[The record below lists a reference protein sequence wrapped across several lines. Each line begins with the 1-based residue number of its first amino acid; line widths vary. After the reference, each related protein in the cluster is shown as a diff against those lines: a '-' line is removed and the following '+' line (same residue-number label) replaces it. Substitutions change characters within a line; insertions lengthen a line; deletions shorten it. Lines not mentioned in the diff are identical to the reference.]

1 MGSIYGNG
9 RKKSLGN
16 LKVPGTGMPTV
27 VFDVESNSQTV
38 GGGNYKKYKMGNAA
52 KRRGSKWLPGGQ
64 IIETPSPNLSISS
77 NNNGSNNNGSNNN
90 GSISESMGVR
100 GLRPEELENRSSIR
114 SRKHSVMLRKSLK
127 ESDRSPFSVW
137 PRVVKTPSISGLNPS
152 PSNLT
157 ELRRRSTV
165 TSNRLQQRQVTFS
178 ETDGGGHTNEGF
190 DV

>member
-9 RKKSLGN
+9 RKKSLSN
-16 LKVPGTGMPTV
+16 LKVHGAGLPTV
-27 VFDVESNSQTV
+27 VFDVESSSQTV
-38 GGGNYKKYKMGNAA
+38 GAGNYRKYKMGNAG

-77 NNNGSNNNGSNNN
+77 NNNGSNNNGS
-90 GSISESMGVR
+90 IAESVGVR

-137 PRVVKTPSISGLNPS
+137 PRVKTHSISGQNPS
-152 PSNLT
+152 PSSVA

-165 TSNRLQQRQVTFS
+165 TSNRPQQRQVTFS
-178 ETDGGGHTNEGF
+178 ETDAGQTNEGF